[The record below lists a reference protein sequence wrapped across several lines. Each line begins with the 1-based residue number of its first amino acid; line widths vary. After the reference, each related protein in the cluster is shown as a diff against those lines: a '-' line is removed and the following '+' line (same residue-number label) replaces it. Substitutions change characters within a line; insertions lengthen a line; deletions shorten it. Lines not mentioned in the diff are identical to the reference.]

1 MTSLTVLPDWR
12 LEVSFFDG
20 ISGKVQMRELIFG
33 SRSDG
38 TFFEPLRDAAEFRKA
53 EIVLGAVEWP
63 NGANIDPDWM
73 HDEIRRHGQ
82 WVVPAD

>member
-1 MTSLTVLPDWR
+1 
-12 LEVSFFDG
+12 
-20 ISGKVQMRELIFG
+20 MRELIFG